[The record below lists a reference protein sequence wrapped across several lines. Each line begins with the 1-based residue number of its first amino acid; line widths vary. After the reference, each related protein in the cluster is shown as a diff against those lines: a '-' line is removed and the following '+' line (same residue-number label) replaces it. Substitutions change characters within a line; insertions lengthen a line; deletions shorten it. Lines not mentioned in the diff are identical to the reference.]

1 MDPETPTG
9 PGSSEEETRA
19 GSVNRPL
26 ARPLPTHV
34 GPFRVIELL
43 GQGGMGAVYLAE
55 QTQPFRRRV
64 AVKVIKPGM
73 DSDQVIARFE
83 TERQALAL
91 MNHPNVARV
100 LDAGTT
106 SDGRPYFVM
115 EHVPG
120 VPITDYCDR
129 HTLNTRERLKLFLS
143 VCDAVQ
149 HAHQKG
155 IIHRDL
161 KPSNVL
167 VALQDDVPVPKVI
180 DFGVAKAIEQRL
192 TEKTLYTE
200 FGQLVGTP
208 EYMSPEQAEMTV
220 LDIDTRSDI
229 YSLGVLLYELLV
241 GALPFDRKALRRT
254 PARDL
259 PRLLSHEDP
268 VTPSTRLSTLG
279 ADAADVAKKRRTD
292 SAALRKQ
299 LRGDLDWITMK
310 ALEKDRTR
318 RYSTASQLADDI
330 ERYLSSQP
338 VMAGPPSAS
347 YRIQKFVARNRG
359 PVIAAA
365 VVLLALVAGLAASSV
380 LYFRAER
387 ERQRAD
393 TQMRVAK
400 RVSEFLTGLFE
411 VSDPTEA
418 KGREVTARELLDKG
432 ATSISGMKDQPV
444 AQATLMDTMGHV
456 YYTLGLYDQAAN
468 LLESAVRIRR
478 QQLGPNSLDL
488 ALSTFNLAAVRV
500 ERGDSQEAER
510 LAREAL
516 RIREQQLPPNDPDLA
531 RAVHLLGI
539 AMQEAQRIDEAE
551 RYYKRAAEI
560 MRQAPGDN
568 EVDLAG
574 IQNDLA
580 TLYQEKADY
589 PKALELYQ
597 ESVRVRRKRLGDA
610 DPTTVQVIVNMAG
623 TLQLAGRYDEAAPL
637 YKEGLAR
644 QRQVYGNEHPLV
656 ATTVGN
662 LALVEHELHN
672 DAESERLFREAIAI
686 QRKTVGENSLG
697 VAISTSGLA
706 KALQGQK
713 QYAEAERLFRHAID
727 IERSSLGE
735 QHPAYGIDS
744 SNLAELLMDL
754 KRYAEAEPLLLTA
767 ERVLIASS
775 GENHPRVAKTRRRLV
790 RLYRETGRPELA
802 ARYEKT

>member
-1 MDPETPTG
+1 
-9 PGSSEEETRA
+9 
-19 GSVNRPL
+19 
-26 ARPLPTHV
+26 
-34 GPFRVIELL
+34 
-43 GQGGMGAVYLAE
+43 
-55 QTQPFRRRV
+55 
-64 AVKVIKPGM
+64 M

-120 VPITDYCDR
+120 VPITEYCDR
-129 HTLNTRERLKLFLS
+129 HTLNTRERLKLFLA

-180 DFGVAKAIEQRL
+180 DFGVAKATEQRL

-220 LDIDTRSDI
+220 LDIDTRTDI

-259 PRLLSHEDP
+259 PRILGSEDP
-268 VTPSTRLSTLG
+268 VTPSTRVSSLG
-279 ADAADVAKKRRTD
+279 ADAAGVAKKRRTD
-292 SAALRKQ
+292 SAGLRRQ

-318 RYSTASQLADDI
+318 HYSTASQLADDI
-330 ERYLSSQP
+330 ERFLSSQP
-338 VMAGPPSAS
+338 VVAGPPSAS
-347 YRIQKFVARNRG
+347 YRIRKFVARNRG
-359 PVIAAA
+359 PVAAAA
-365 VVLLALVAGLAASSV
+365 VVLLALIAGLAASSV
-380 LYFRAER
+380 LYIRAER

-411 VSDPTEA
+411 VSDPSA
-418 KGREVTARELLDKG
+418 AQGREVTARELLDKG
-432 ATSISGMKDQPV
+432 ADTINGMKDQPV

-456 YYTLGLYDQAAN
+456 YYALGLYDQAAN
-468 LLESAVRIRR
+468 LLENAVRLRR
-478 QQLGPNSLDL
+478 QHGGPNSLEL
-488 ALSTFNLAAVRV
+488 AGSTYNLAAVRV
-500 ERGDSQEAER
+500 ERGDAQEAER

-516 RIREQQLPPNDPDLA
+516 RIREQILPANDPEIA
-531 RAVHLLGI
+531 RALNLLAV
-539 AMQEAQRIDEAE
+539 AMQEAQRLDDAE
-551 RYYKRAAEI
+551 RYYKRAADI
-560 MRQAPGDN
+560 MRKAPGDN
-568 EVDLAG
+568 EVELAG

-580 TLYQEKADY
+580 TLYQDRADY
-589 PKALELYQ
+589 PRALELYK
-597 ESVRVRRKRLGDA
+597 ESVRVRRRRLGDA
-610 DPTTVQVIVNMAG
+610 HPTTVQVIVNMAG
-623 TLQLAGRYDEAAPL
+623 TLQLAGRYEEAEPL
-637 YKEGLAR
+637 YKEGLER

-656 ATTVGN
+656 ATTIGN

-672 DAESERLFREAIAI
+672 DREAERLFREAIAI
-686 QRKTVGENSLG
+686 QRKSHGESSLG

-706 KALQGQK
+706 KALQGQG
-713 QYAEAERLFRHAID
+713 QYAEAERLFRHAIA
-727 IERSSLGE
+727 IERTVVGGS
-735 QHPAYGIDS
+735 HPAVGVDT
-744 SNLAELLMDL
+744 SNLAECLMDM

-767 ERVLIASS
+767 ERLLIAAS

-802 ARYEKT
+802 AKYDKT

>member
-1 MDPETPTG
+1 VDPEIPTG
-9 PGSSEEETRA
+9 PGSPDEETRA

-26 ARPLPTHV
+26 TRPLPSHV
-34 GPFRVIELL
+34 GPYRVVELL

-129 HTLNTRERLKLFLS
+129 HTLNTRERLKLFLL

-180 DFGVAKAIEQRL
+180 DFGVAKATEQRL

-220 LDIDTRSDI
+220 LDIDTRTDI

-241 GALPFDRKALRRT
+241 GALPFDRRALRHT
-254 PARDL
+254 PAREL

-279 ADAADVAKKRRTD
+279 AEAADVAKKRRTD
-292 SAALRKQ
+292 RAGLRRL

-338 VMAGPPSAS
+338 VLAGPPSAS
-347 YRIQKFVARNRG
+347 YKIQKFVARNRG

-418 KGREVTARELLDKG
+418 KGREVTAREMLDKG
-432 ATSISGMKDQPV
+432 AASISGMKDQPV

-456 YYTLGLYDQAAN
+456 YYTLGFYDQAAN
-468 LLESAVRIRR
+468 LLENAVRIRR

-500 ERGDSQEAER
+500 ERGDTQEAER

-539 AMQEAQRIDEAE
+539 AMQEAQRLDEAE
-551 RYYKRAAEI
+551 RYYKRAAAI

-574 IQNDLA
+574 IHNDLA

-597 ESVRVRRKRLGDA
+597 ESARVRRKRLGDA

-623 TLQLAGRYDEAAPL
+623 TLQLAGRYEEAAPL

-644 QRQVYGNEHPLV
+644 QRQVYGDEHPLV
-656 ATTVGN
+656 GTTVGN
-662 LALVEHELHN
+662 LALVEHELGN
-672 DAESERLFREAIAI
+672 DRESERLFREAIAI

-706 KALQGQK
+706 KAMQGQK
-713 QYAEAERLFRHAID
+713 QYAEAEGLFRHALD
-727 IERSSLGE
+727 IERTSLGE
-735 QHPAYGIDS
+735 QHPAFGIDS
-744 SNLAELLMDL
+744 SNLAELLMDM
-754 KRYAEAEPLLLTA
+754 KRYAEAEPLLLSA
-767 ERVLIASS
+767 ERLLIASS
-775 GENHPRVAKTRRRLV
+775 GESHPRVAKTRRRLV

-802 ARYEKT
+802 AKYGT

>member
-1 MDPETPTG
+1 MTDQPPIPSTTSEGATHPAEAVSESMATIG
-9 PGSSEEETRA
+9 PYRVLQCIGEGAMGQVWRA
-19 GSVNRPL
+19 AQISPVRRQVAL
-26 ARPLPTHV
+26 K
-34 GPFRVIELL
+34 LL
-43 GQGGMGAVYLAE
+43 KA
-55 QTQPFRRRV
+55 
-64 AVKVIKPGM
+64 GM
-73 DSDQVIARFE
+73 DTAHVIARFE
-83 TERQALAL
+83 AERQALAV
-91 MNHPNVARV
+91 MDHPAIAKVF
-100 LDAGTT
+100 DAGVTPE
-106 SDGRPYFVM
+106 GRPYFAM
-115 EHVPG
+115 EYVTG
-120 VPITDYCDR
+120 EPITTYCNR
-129 HTLNTRERLKLFLS
+129 HRLPTRERLDLFLK
-143 VCDAVQ
+143 VCDGVH

-155 IIHRDL
+155 VIHRDL
-161 KPSNVL
+161 KPSNIL
-167 VALQDDVPVPKVI
+167 VTLLDGRPVPKII
-180 DFGVAKAIEQRL
+180 DFGVAKAIAQPLVDRP
-192 TEKTLYTE
+192 LYTE
-200 FGQLVGTP
+200 VGTLIGTP
-208 EYMSPEQAEMTV
+208 EYMSPEQAEMTG
-220 LDIDTRSDI
+220 LDIDTRTDV
-229 YSLGVLLYELLV
+229 YALGVVLYELLT
-241 GALPFDRKALRRT
+241 GMLPFDSKTLRQQNLDEIRRT
-254 PARDL
+254 IREVEP
-259 PRLLSHEDP
+259 PR
-268 VTPSTRLSTLG
+268 PSTRVTRMDDTQTSVGQRSGIASLAG
-279 ADAADVAKKRRTD
+279 E
-292 SAALRKQ
+292 

-338 VMAGPPSAS
+338 VMAGPPSAR

-531 RAVHLLGI
+531 RAVHLLGV

-802 ARYEKT
+802 AKYEKT

>member
-1 MDPETPTG
+1 
-9 PGSSEEETRA
+9 
-19 GSVNRPL
+19 VNRPL
-26 ARPLPTHV
+26 TRPLPSDI
-34 GPFRVIELL
+34 GPYHVIELL

-55 QTQPFRRRV
+55 QTRPFRRRV

-100 LDAGTT
+100 LDAGATR
-106 SDGRPYFVM
+106 DGRPYFVM

-120 VPITDYCDR
+120 IPITDYCDR

-167 VALQDDVPVPKVI
+167 VAPQDDAPVPKVI
-180 DFGVAKAIEQRL
+180 DFGVAKAVEQRL
-192 TEKTLYTE
+192 TDKTLYTE

-220 LDIDTRSDI
+220 VDIDTRTDI

-241 GALPFDRKALRRT
+241 GALPFDRKALRRAL
-254 PARDL
+254 PRDL
-259 PRLLSHEDP
+259 PRLLSVEDP
-268 VTPSTRLSTLG
+268 VTPSTRLSSLG
-279 ADAADVAKKRRTD
+279 AEAAGVARKRRTD
-292 SAALRKQ
+292 SAGLRRQ
-299 LRGDLDWITMK
+299 IRGDLDWITMK
-310 ALEKDRTR
+310 ALEKARMR

-338 VMAGPPSAS
+338 VVAGPPSAS
-347 YRIQKFVARNRG
+347 YRIRKFVARNRG
-359 PVIAAA
+359 PVAAA
-365 VVLLALVAGLAASSV
+365 AIVLVALVAGLAASSV
-380 LYFRAER
+380 LYVRAER

-411 VSDPTEA
+411 VSDPSA
-418 KGREVTARELLDKG
+418 AQGREVTARELLDKG
-432 ATSISGMKDQPV
+432 AATINQMKDQPV

-468 LLESAVRIRR
+468 LLENAVRIRQR
-478 QQLGPNSLDL
+478 QLGPNSLDV
-488 ALSTFNLAAVRV
+488 AGSTYNLAAVRV
-500 ERGDSQEAER
+500 ERGDVQEAER

-516 RIREQQLPPNDPDLA
+516 RIREASLPPNDPDIG
-531 RAVHLLGI
+531 RAVNLVAVAL
-539 AMQEAQRIDEAE
+539 QEAQRLDEAE

-560 MRQAPGDN
+560 LRVAPGDN
-568 EVDLAG
+568 EVELAG
-574 IQNDLA
+574 VQNDLA

-589 PKALELYQ
+589 PKALELYR
-597 ESVRVRRKRLGDA
+597 ESVRVRRRRLGEA
-610 DPTTVQVIVNMAG
+610 HPTTVQVIVNMAG
-623 TLQLAGRYDEAAPL
+623 TLQLAGRYAEAEPL
-637 YKEGLAR
+637 YKEGLER

-672 DAESERLFREAIAI
+672 EREAERLFREAIDI
-686 QRKTVGENSLG
+686 QRKRYGENYLG

-713 QYAEAERLFRHAID
+713 QYAEAERLFRHSID
-727 IERSSLGE
+727 IERSVVGDS
-735 QHPAYGIDS
+735 HPAVGVDS
-744 SNLAELLMDL
+744 SNLAECLMDM
-754 KRYAEAEPLLLTA
+754 KRYAEAEPLLLNA
-767 ERVLIASS
+767 ERILITSS
-775 GENHPRVAKTRRRLV
+775 GENHPRVAKTRRRLA
-790 RLYRETGRPELA
+790 RLYRETGKLELA
-802 ARYEKT
+802 AKYDRS

>member
-1 MDPETPTG
+1 VDPETSTG

-254 PARDL
+254 PAHDL

-310 ALEKDRTR
+310 ALEKDRAR

-393 TQMRVAK
+393 TQMRIAK

-432 ATSISGMKDQPV
+432 ATSINGMKDQPV

-597 ESVRVRRKRLGDA
+597 ESARVRRKRLGDS

-672 DAESERLFREAIAI
+672 DVESERLFREAIAI

-744 SNLAELLMDL
+744 SNLAELLMDM

-790 RLYRETGRPELA
+790 RLYRETNRPELA
-802 ARYEKT
+802 AKYGKT